1 MWKLRGLGLG
11 SSWEPD
17 VSAAGEC
24 TPGHIHWIL
33 HSCERCT
40 RFPSQPQKLP
50 VPVEAS
56 LSKLKL
62 TQDSKST
69 TASDWDT
76 TTVERNY
83 KPRGALKLY
92 LWRQPTVCYTMYS
105 IRFKLWALS
114 KSLLSCLFVQ
124 FGCFVG
130 VPLGAFSSLST
141 SVYTGCLANRTF
153 CWCLS
158 ISSSS
163 TSELC
168 VLIFDILEFLFS

>member
-1 MWKLRGLGLG
+1 M
-11 SSWEPD
+11 
-17 VSAAGEC
+17 SAA
-24 TPGHIHWIL
+24 L
-33 HSCERCT
+33 D
-40 RFPSQPQKLP
+40 FPANHRNYQCQWKP
-50 VPVEAS
+50 A

-130 VPLGAFSSLST
+130 VPLGAFSSRST

-158 ISSSS
+158 MSSSS